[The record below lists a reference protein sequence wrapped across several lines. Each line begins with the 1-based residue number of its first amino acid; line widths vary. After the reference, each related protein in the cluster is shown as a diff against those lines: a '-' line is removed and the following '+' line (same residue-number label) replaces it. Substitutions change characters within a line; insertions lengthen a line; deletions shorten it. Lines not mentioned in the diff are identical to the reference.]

1 MKKIYFIFL
10 FILFYRTSI
19 AEGGTV
25 YTIRVDGMAC
35 SYCAYGVEKSF
46 KQIKGVKEITI
57 DLDNG
62 LVIVSVEDRIELTRK
77 QMELL
82 FKNAGF
88 TFRRMTQS
96 PSISSPSSAAR
107 QGERSEGA

>member
-1 MKKIYFIFL
+1 MKKLFL
-10 FILFYRTSI
+10 IAIFILFYRTSI

-35 SYCAYGVEKSF
+35 PYCAYGVEKSF
-46 KQIKGVKEITI
+46 KQIKGVKEITF

-62 LVIVSVEDRIELTRK
+62 LVIVSVEERIELTHR

-88 TFRRMTQS
+88 TYRGMTQLPFIS
-96 PSISSPSSAAR
+96 PPSS
-107 QGERSEGA
+107 QN